1 MSIFPIDFRV
11 KLTYHNEEATN
22 LKLTEEIEKNFG
34 KIERLFSETA
44 LERFCACEYGELDRY
59 HFSLGCWI
67 RNNLLNKGE
76 LPRLFTA
83 DGICHRDDR
92 SMLMIRLFDL
102 YIHEKYR

>member
-1 MSIFPIDFRV
+1 M
-11 KLTYHNEEATN
+11 
-22 LKLTEEIEKNFG
+22 KLTEEIEKNFG

-59 HFSLGCWI
+59 H
-67 RNNLLNKGE
+67 LLNKGE